1 MVKDNAS
8 RLHSQLVTDTGPCL
22 IAKQRHATQLLVS
35 RESWSQKGKL
45 AVGVAGFSC
54 TLVQKT
60 LAIEVFM
67 DNITS

>member
-35 RESWSQKGKL
+35 REQPRIVEPKRK
-45 AVGVAGFSC
+45 AGGRGCRFLMHISAKDTC
-54 TLVQKT
+54 
-60 LAIEVFM
+60 
-67 DNITS
+67 D